1 MLLRTLVAT
10 SRSPHEPIVSALEGV
25 DALVRAAGSID
36 EVHRQLAAEPF
47 DLVILEHELAPDA
60 TSKLIR
66 SLRELPERPEIIV
79 LIDEEDAVL
88 RAEFTRA
95 GACAVLVADLPA
107 NLFGESLTA
116 VAERRLSETRSGLR
130 AVPDEDYRLSD
141 YVTRSELMQR
151 VLASAQRVAAV
162 DATVLLLGET
172 GVGKGLLARSIHN
185 EGPRVQGP
193 FVAVNC
199 GALTESLLEAEL
211 FGHERGAFTGADRA
225 RRGYFELAHK
235 GTLFLDEIGEMP
247 LHLQVKLLQVLEDRK
262 VRPVG
267 SEKRIPVDVRLI
279 AATNKNLLE
288 EVKEKR
294 FREDLF
300 YRLNVVSIT
309 LPPLRERT
317 EDLAEIAQ
325 SYVEH
330 YRVAIGGRA
339 ERISGTALD
348 AIRQYPWPGNVRE
361 LANAIERAVIM
372 GSSAEIQVEDL
383 AVDIQMMGPAT
394 RSLDTARTTGPIEPD
409 ASWTERPW
417 ADVRRS
423 VLEEVEIRYLRGLLE
438 ATRGRIGETAT
449 RAGMD
454 PRSLHQKMKKY
465 GLRKEDFRA

>member
-1 MLLRTLVAT
+1 MLLRTLIAT
-10 SRSPHEPIVSALEGV
+10 SSAPRTPIQNALDNV
-25 DALVRAAGSID
+25 DALVRGASSLD
-36 EVHRQLAAEPF
+36 EVHRKLAAEPF
-47 DLVILEHELAPDA
+47 DLVILEHELAPQS
-60 TSKLIR
+60 TTQLIQ
-66 SLRELPERPEIIV
+66 SLRALPDHPEIIV
-79 LIDEEDAVL
+79 LIDEDDAAL
-88 RAEFTRA
+88 RAELVAA
-95 GACAVLVADLPA
+95 GAYGVVVADLPGD
-107 NLFGESLTA
+107 LFGESLAA
-116 VAERRLSETRSGLR
+116 VAERRLEESRSSLLT
-130 AVPDEDYRLSD
+130 VPDEDYRLSD
-141 YVTRSELMQR
+141 YVTRSETMQR
-151 VLASAQRVAAV
+151 LLVSAKRVAAV
-162 DATVLLLGET
+162 DANVLVLGET

-185 EGPRVQGP
+185 ESPRAKGP
-193 FVAVNC
+193 FIAVNC

-294 FREDLF
+294 FREDLY

-309 LPPLRERT
+309 LPALRDRA

-325 SYVEH
+325 SYVDH
-330 YRVAIGGRA
+330 YRVAIGSPA
-339 ERISGTALD
+339 ERIAEPALE
-348 AIRQYPWPGNVRE
+348 AIRRYPWPGNVRE

-372 GSSAEIQVEDL
+372 CPGPEIQVEDL
-383 AVDIQMMGPAT
+383 AVDIQLMAA
-394 RSLDTARTTGPIEPD
+394 RDASLDPEQVAGPIQPD
-409 ASWTERPW
+409 ASWNDRTW
-417 ADVRRS
+417 ADVRRT
-423 VLEEVEIRYLRGLLE
+423 VLEEAEIRYLRGVLE
-438 ATRGRIGETAT
+438 ATGGRIGETAT

-465 GLRKEDFRA
+465 ELRKEDFRA